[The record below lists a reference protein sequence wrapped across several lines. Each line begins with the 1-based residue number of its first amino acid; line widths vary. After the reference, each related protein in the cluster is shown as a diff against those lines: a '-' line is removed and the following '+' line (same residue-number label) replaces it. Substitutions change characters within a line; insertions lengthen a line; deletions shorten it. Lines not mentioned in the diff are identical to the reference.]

1 MHQPIALVTGA
12 GRGIGAA
19 TAELLAAQGDF
30 VIVNY
35 VKDDKSANDVVKK
48 IQAKGGNAVAIQAD
62 VSMEA
67 QVMSLFQHIDTLP
80 GQLKKLV
87 NNAGILFAQSPVVE
101 LTADRI
107 NQVLSTN
114 VTSYFLCCKEAI
126 KRMSTNFGGSGGA
139 IVNVS
144 SAASRLGAPNEYVDY
159 AASKGAIDTLTKGLS
174 LEVAAQNIRVN
185 GVRPGL
191 IYTDIHRD
199 GGEPDRV
206 DRLASSLPMQRGGQP
221 IEVAQAIT
229 WLLSDN
235 ASYIT
240 GSHLEL
246 AGGR

>member
-1 MHQPIALVTGA
+1 MHHPIALVTGA

-62 VSMEA
+62 VSIEA
-67 QVMSLFQHIDTLP
+67 QVMSLFQHIDALP